1 MRWNPPE
8 DSRESSDAVNATDEN
23 APSEDQTVSVRRRR
37 RQTILDG
44 PYTESKELFGGQ
56 WPPGWTRR

>member
-8 DSRESSDAVNATDEN
+8 DSRESGDAVNATDES
-23 APSEDQTVSVRRRR
+23 APAEDQKVSFRGRR
-37 RQTILDG
+37 RQTIVDG

-56 WPPGWTRR
+56 WPPASTRR